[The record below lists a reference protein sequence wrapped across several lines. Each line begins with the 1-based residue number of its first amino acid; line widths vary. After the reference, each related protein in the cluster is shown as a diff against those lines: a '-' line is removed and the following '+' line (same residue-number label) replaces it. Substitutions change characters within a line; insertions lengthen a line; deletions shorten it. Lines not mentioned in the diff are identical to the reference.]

1 MVEKI
6 QNICPLTKQNI
17 AYCAMG
23 AKFNI
28 LVLNNYFILKIPYEK
43 TRRNQKILYFPSNI

>member
-1 MVEKI
+1 M

-17 AYCAMG
+17 ACCAMG

-43 TRRNQKILYFPSNI
+43 TRRFQKILCFPSNI